1 MAPALRQKPY
11 FVTYAHMHQCYGGRK
26 GGSVMDLDVLST
38 PGHLISLAARGFA
51 RLSEAR
57 LKPLGFGVGHL
68 PVLVALQD
76 GRASTQRDLARF
88 AKIEQPP
95 MAQMLARMERDG
107 LIQRAPDPAD
117 GRSSR
122 ITLTEVAEARLPD
135 AVAVLLRGNRE
146 VLRGFTDEET
156 GLLIAL
162 LTRLIANLD
171 RVASIEASPGTP
183 ISEKGD

>member
-1 MAPALRQKPY
+1 
-11 FVTYAHMHQCYGGRK
+11 
-26 GGSVMDLDVLST
+26 MDMDVLST

-68 PVLVALQD
+68 PVLIALRD

-88 AKIEQPP
+88 AKIGQPP

-107 LIQRAPDPAD
+107 LIHRTPDPAD
-117 GRSSR
+117 GRSRR
-122 ITLTEVAEARLPD
+122 ITLTKVAEARLPD
-135 AVAVLLRGNRE
+135 AIAVLLQGNRE
-146 VLRGFTDEET
+146 VLRDFTKDET
-156 GLLIAL
+156 ALLVRL

-171 RVASIEASPGTP
+171 RVAGVEA
-183 ISEKGD
+183 D

>member
-1 MAPALRQKPY
+1 
-11 FVTYAHMHQCYGGRK
+11 
-26 GGSVMDLDVLST
+26 MDLDVLST

-88 AKIEQPP
+88 AKVEQPP

-107 LIQRAPDPAD
+107 LIHRSPDPDD

-122 ITLTEVAEARLPD
+122 IVLTRTARARMPE
-135 AVAVLLRGNRE
+135 AVAALLLGNRE
-146 VLRGFTDEET
+146 ALDGFTNEEAKQ
-156 GLLIAL
+156 LVAL
-162 LTRLIANLD
+162 LQRLIVNLD
-171 RVASIEASPGTP
+171 RLAGAEASPGVL
-183 ISEKGD
+183 SS

>member
-1 MAPALRQKPY
+1 M
-11 FVTYAHMHQCYGGRK
+11 T
-26 GGSVMDLDVLST
+26 MDLEVLST

-68 PVLVALQD
+68 PVLVALRD
-76 GRASTQRDLARF
+76 GQASTQRDLARF
-88 AKIEQPP
+88 AKVEQPP

-107 LIQRAPDPAD
+107 LIQRTPDPTD

-122 ITLTEVAEARLPD
+122 ITLSKVAEARMPD
-135 AVAVLLRGNRE
+135 AVAALLRGNQE
-146 VLRGFTDEET
+146 ALRDFTDEEA
-156 GLLIAL
+156 GLLVDL

-171 RVASIEASPGTP
+171 RIASAEAAS
-183 ISEKGD
+183 

>member
-1 MAPALRQKPY
+1 
-11 FVTYAHMHQCYGGRK
+11 
-26 GGSVMDLDVLST
+26 MDLDVLST

-68 PVLVALQD
+68 PVLVALRD
-76 GRASTQRDLARF
+76 GKASTQRDLARF
-88 AKIEQPP
+88 AKVEQPP

-107 LIQRAPDPAD
+107 LIRRVPDPAD

-122 ITLTEVAEARLPD
+122 ITLTPAAEARLPD
-135 AVAVLLRGNRE
+135 AIAVLIRGNCD
-146 VLRGFTDEET
+146 VLRGFTDAEA
-156 GLLIAL
+156 GLLAAL

-171 RVASIEASPGTP
+171 RVATVEASADGSGPNT
-183 ISEKGD
+183 DD

>member
-1 MAPALRQKPY
+1 
-11 FVTYAHMHQCYGGRK
+11 
-26 GGSVMDLDVLST
+26 MDLDVLST

-68 PVLVALQD
+68 PVLVALRD

-122 ITLTEVAEARLPD
+122 ITLTATAEARLPD
-135 AVAVLLRGNRE
+135 AISTLLRGNRE
-146 VLRGFTDEET
+146 VLRDFTDEEA
-156 GLLIAL
+156 GLLVTL

-171 RVASIEASPGTP
+171 RIASVEASPGER
-183 ISEKGD
+183 ISKEGD

>member
-1 MAPALRQKPY
+1 
-11 FVTYAHMHQCYGGRK
+11 
-26 GGSVMDLDVLST
+26 MDLDVLST

-68 PVLVALQD
+68 PVLVALRD
-76 GRASTQRDLARF
+76 GRADTQRDLARF
-88 AKIEQPP
+88 AKVEQPP

-107 LIQRAPDPAD
+107 LIRRTPDPND

-122 ITLTEVAEARLPD
+122 VSLTKAAEARLPD
-135 AVAVLLRGNRE
+135 AVAVLLQGNRE
-146 VLRGFTDEET
+146 VLRDFTDEEAGQLVT
-156 GLLIAL
+156 L

-171 RVASIEASPGTP
+171 RIAGAETPAEATEPLASRP
-183 ISEKGD
+183 

>member
-1 MAPALRQKPY
+1 MLE
-11 FVTYAHMHQCYGGRK
+11 
-26 GGSVMDLDVLST
+26 VLLT

-57 LKPLGFGVGHL
+57 LNPLGFGVGHL

-76 GRASTQRDLARF
+76 GQIGSQRDLARF
-88 AKIEQPP
+88 ARIEQSS

-107 LIQRAPDPAD
+107 LIHRVPDPAD

-122 ITLTEVAEARLPD
+122 ISLTENARTRLPD
-135 AVAVLLRGNRE
+135 ASATLLQGNRE
-146 VLRGFTDEET
+146 ALSGFTDEEAAQ
-156 GLLIAL
+156 LVAL

-171 RVASIEASPGTP
+171 RAASVEASSHN
-183 ISEKGD
+183 I

>member
-1 MAPALRQKPY
+1 MEQ
-11 FVTYAHMHQCYGGRK
+11 
-26 GGSVMDLDVLST
+26 DVLST

-68 PVLVALQD
+68 PVLVALRE

-107 LIQRAPDPAD
+107 LIRRAPDPAD

-122 ITLTEVAEARLPD
+122 ITLTAAAEARLPD
-135 AVAVLLRGNRE
+135 AIAVLFRGNHE
-146 VLRGFTDEET
+146 ALGDFTDEEA
-156 GLLIAL
+156 GLLVAL
-162 LTRLIANLD
+162 LRRLIANLD
-171 RVASIEASPGTP
+171 RLASAEPSASAP
-183 ISEKGD
+183 ISD

>member
-1 MAPALRQKPY
+1 
-11 FVTYAHMHQCYGGRK
+11 
-26 GGSVMDLDVLST
+26 MDQDVLST

-57 LKPLGFGVGHL
+57 LKPLGFGIGHL
-68 PVLVALQD
+68 PVLVALRE

-107 LIQRAPDPAD
+107 LIERTPDPED

-122 ITLTEVAEARLPD
+122 ITLTKAAEARLPD
-135 AVAVLLRGNRE
+135 AIAVLLRGNQE
-146 VLRGFTDEET
+146 VLRGFTDKET
-156 GLLIAL
+156 RQLVVL

-171 RVASIEASPGTP
+171 RVASA
-183 ISEKGD
+183 DAV

>member
-1 MAPALRQKPY
+1 MEQE
-11 FVTYAHMHQCYGGRK
+11 
-26 GGSVMDLDVLST
+26 VLLT

-51 RLSEAR
+51 RFSEAR

-68 PVLVALQD
+68 PVLVALRD

-107 LIQRAPDPAD
+107 LIRRVPNPDDA
-117 GRSSR
+117 RSSR
-122 ITLTEVAEARLPD
+122 ITLTRTAKTRMPKAI
-135 AVAVLLRGNRE
+135 AALLRGNEE
-146 VLRGFTDEET
+146 VLYGFTDEEAQQFT
-156 GLLIAL
+156 AL

-171 RVASIEASPGTP
+171 RIAGAD
-183 ISEKGD
+183 SERHG

>member
-1 MAPALRQKPY
+1 
-11 FVTYAHMHQCYGGRK
+11 
-26 GGSVMDLDVLST
+26 MDMDVLST

-68 PVLVALQD
+68 PVLVALREGQ
-76 GRASTQRDLARF
+76 ASTQRDLARF

-107 LIQRAPDPAD
+107 LIKRTPDPTD

-122 ITLTEVAEARLPD
+122 ITLTKGAEARLPE

-146 VLRGFTDEET
+146 VLRDFTEGEA
-156 GLLIAL
+156 GLLTAL

-171 RVASIEASPGTP
+171 RIAERGSVAQRANP
-183 ISEKGD
+183 

>member
-1 MAPALRQKPY
+1 
-11 FVTYAHMHQCYGGRK
+11 
-26 GGSVMDLDVLST
+26 MDLDVLST

-88 AKIEQPP
+88 AKVEQPP

-122 ITLTEVAEARLPD
+122 ITLTKMAEARLPD
-135 AVAVLLRGNRE
+135 AIATLLRGNHE
-146 VLRGFTDEET
+146 ALRDFTDEET
-156 GLLIAL
+156 RLLIVL

-171 RVASIEASPGTP
+171 RLASLEASPGTS
-183 ISEKGD
+183 ISDKED

>member
-1 MAPALRQKPY
+1 
-11 FVTYAHMHQCYGGRK
+11 
-26 GGSVMDLDVLST
+26 MDLDVLST

-76 GRASTQRDLARF
+76 GQASTQRDLARF
-88 AKIEQPP
+88 ARVEQPP

-122 ITLTEVAEARLPD
+122 ITLTQTAKARLPD
-135 AVAVLLRGNRE
+135 AVTVLFQGNQE
-146 VLRGFTDEET
+146 ALGDFTDEEAKQ
-156 GLLIAL
+156 LVAL

-171 RVASIEASPGTP
+171 RIASAETSPAAP
-183 ISEKGD
+183 

>member
-1 MAPALRQKPY
+1 
-11 FVTYAHMHQCYGGRK
+11 
-26 GGSVMDLDVLST
+26 MDLDVLST

-68 PVLVALQD
+68 PVQVALQD

-88 AKIEQPP
+88 DKIGQPP
-95 MAQMLARMERDG
+95 MAQMLARMGRDG

-122 ITLTEVAEARLPD
+122 ITLTEVPEARLPD
-135 AVAVLLRGNRE
+135 AVAALLRGNHEIPRD
-146 VLRGFTDEET
+146 FTDEEA
-156 GLLIAL
+156 GGCSL
-162 LTRLIANLD
+162 
-171 RVASIEASPGTP
+171 PC
-183 ISEKGD
+183 

>member
-1 MAPALRQKPY
+1 
-11 FVTYAHMHQCYGGRK
+11 
-26 GGSVMDLDVLST
+26 MDLEVLST
-38 PGHLISLAARGFA
+38 PGHLVSLAARGFA

-107 LIQRAPDPAD
+107 LIQQTPDPAD
-117 GRSSR
+117 GRSNR
-122 ITLTEVAEARLPD
+122 ITLTKVARARLPD
-135 AVAVLLRGNRE
+135 AIAVLLRGNRE
-146 VLRGFTDEET
+146 VLRDFSDEEA
-156 GLLIAL
+156 GLLAAL

-171 RVASIEASPGTP
+171 RVASVKASAHAP
-183 ISEKGD
+183 IL